1 MKADNTNFHVATGKQ
16 HQVPLF
22 QPSMEAFIIAN
33 YDNNKTRW
41 EARATYYEKA
51 KNWSAK
57 LPPRNHETS
66 SEGTI
71 VYLPDP
77 IYDGKYSSSTKGN
90 IPFGSWNKA
99 GLQFFSDCVKE
110 IQDAR
115 ADKDTMAEM
124 EAFEVTFR
132 AYLQDKYRIGGAYG
146 QRKTKKRKVGEA
158 QPEAEAPTIAMDVEQ
173 IADDMFV

>member
-57 LPPRNHETS
+57 LPPRKQETD
-66 SEGTI
+66 SEGKT

-99 GLQFFSDCVKE
+99 GLQFFNDCVKE

-115 ADKDTMAEM
+115 ADKDIMAKM
-124 EAFEVTFR
+124 EAFEETFR
-132 AYLQDKYRIGGAYG
+132 TYLQDKYQIGGAHG
-146 QRKTKKRKVGEA
+146 QKKSKKRKAGQEHPEEEA
-158 QPEAEAPTIAMDVEQ
+158 ATIAMDVEQ